1 MNKNKQ
7 LFLRTKK
14 HIPGGVN
21 SPVRAFKAVGGTP
34 VFFKRGKGSKLFDVN
49 GKEYIDYVGSWGP
62 LILGHCDSNVVK
74 AVKRAAESGTSFG
87 APTEAE
93 TILAEMITSAIPSIE
108 LIRFVNS
115 GTEAVMSAIRLA
127 RAFTGKENIIKF
139 EGCYHGHS
147 DSMLVNAGSGLATF
161 GIPSSP
167 GVPSCLAEK
176 TISLPYNDVE
186 KLESKVKE
194 LKGNVACIIVEP
206 IAANMGLVLP
216 EKGFLASL
224 RRAASENGIILIF
237 DEVITGFRLRYGSVS
252 KIYNISPDLICLGK
266 IIGGGLPVGAYGGRK
281 DIMRMISPEG
291 PVYQAGTLSGN
302 PLAMAGGI
310 FTLKALRDNKD
321 IYKQLDQKGNILED
335 GIRKAINKN
344 SSECA
349 LTRIGSMFTLFFT
362 GKIVRDY
369 VAAKQCDTGLYAR
382 YFKGMLKS
390 GVYLPP
396 SQFETSFISTAHSEK
411 DIEKTIKSN
420 YLVLKRWKRTDR
432 IL

>member
-127 RAFTGKENIIKF
+127 RAFTGK
-139 EGCYHGHS
+139 
-147 DSMLVNAGSGLATF
+147 
-161 GIPSSP
+161 
-167 GVPSCLAEK
+167 EK